1 MTRDDFN
8 TGFATLANCFP
19 SDRITP
25 ETQEIYWRTLNS
37 IPAERWK
44 DGIEECLAT
53 RKFFPLVSELAS
65 ACYGSEHAWLEYRRK
80 VKARGLKQIEARP
93 DVSEGKKRVLALIEG
108 IGRA

>member
-1 MTRDDFN
+1 MTREEFN
-8 TGFATLANCFP
+8 TGFATLLNCFP

-37 IPAERWK
+37 IPADRWNE
-44 DGIEECLAT
+44 GIEECLAI

-65 ACYGSEHAWLEYRRK
+65 ACYGSEHGWLEYRRK
-80 VKARGLKQIEARP
+80 VKARELKQIEYRP
-93 DVSEGKKRVLALIEG
+93 DLNEQRKRLRELTDG